1 MPLESSVL
9 SKISIMNSL
18 VISASLMAEKQN
30 FFPPR
35 RQNFFYDA
43 DCADM
48 SRYDNTELARTNQNQ
63 FCTLV
68 YLSIDK
74 HNNPRTRE

>member
-18 VISASLMAEKQN
+18 VISEKQN
-30 FFPPR
+30 FFLLDDKILH
-35 RQNFFYDA
+35 DA

-63 FCTLV
+63 FCTLGIFI
-68 YLSIDK
+68 YRL
-74 HNNPRTRE
+74 T

>member
-9 SKISIMNSL
+9 SKILHNEL
-18 VISASLMAEKQN
+18 VGYFCKPNGRKTE

-63 FCTLV
+63 FCTLGIFI
-68 YLSIDK
+68 YRL
-74 HNNPRTRE
+74 T

>member
-9 SKISIMNSL
+9 SKISIMNSV

-63 FCTLV
+63 FCTLGIFI
-68 YLSIDK
+68 Y
-74 HNNPRTRE
+74 R

>member
-18 VISASLMAEKQN
+18 VISEKQN
-30 FFPPR
+30 FFLLDDKILH
-35 RQNFFYDA
+35 DA

-63 FCTLV
+63 FCTLGIFI
-68 YLSIDK
+68 Y
-74 HNNPRTRE
+74 R

>member
-30 FFPPR
+30 FFLLDEKILH
-35 RQNFFYDA
+35 DA

-63 FCTLV
+63 FCTLGIFI
-68 YLSIDK
+68 YRL
-74 HNNPRTRE
+74 T

>member
-1 MPLESSVL
+1 MPLESCVL

-18 VISASLMAEKQN
+18 VISAGLMAEKQN
-30 FFPPR
+30 FFLLDDKILH
-35 RQNFFYDA
+35 DA

-63 FCTLV
+63 FCTLGIFI
-68 YLSIDK
+68 YRL
-74 HNNPRTRE
+74 T